1 MYQRGVQRIKNALI
15 IVIIIINIDIIVVVV
30 TVTSLLLPEAE

>member
-1 MYQRGVQRIKNALI
+1 MYRREIQRIKNALI
-15 IVIIIINIDIIVVVV
+15 IDIIIINIDFVVFV

>member
-1 MYQRGVQRIKNALI
+1 MVRREIQRIKNALI
-15 IVIIIINIDIIVVVV
+15 IGIIIINIDLVVFV